1 MLGILS
7 KALFIKELSNVG
19 STAIIIMSGCVGF
32 GLNSFLPLA
41 I

>member
-1 MLGILS
+1 MLGILA
-7 KALFIKELSNVG
+7 KALFIEKFG
-19 STAIIIMSGCVGF
+19 ATAIIIMSGCIGF

>member
-1 MLGILS
+1 MLGILA
-7 KALFIKELSNVG
+7 KALFIKDVG
-19 STAIIIMSGCVGF
+19 DITIIIMSGCVGL